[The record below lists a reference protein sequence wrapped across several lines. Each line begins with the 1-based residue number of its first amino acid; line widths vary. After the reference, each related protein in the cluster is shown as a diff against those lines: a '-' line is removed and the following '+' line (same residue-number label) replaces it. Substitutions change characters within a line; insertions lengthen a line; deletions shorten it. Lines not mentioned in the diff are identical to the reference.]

1 MRNPEGQQKDESR
14 EVYIRRISK
23 FPTLKTSTIMN
34 AVFPTYNEDSLR
46 IFKDWAKDK
55 FSESFLPTF
64 DYENNIILLQTG
76 CYPPLVVKSIATKAF
91 AQWVVEKNI
100 FDAWI
105 ELREEVSPSAKLFIE
120 LVNGKAIDSK
130 QASKKVKRNKPRLTT
145 DNGKLQYFKKETFI
159 PLVEK
164 VVKKNPKWQYSQI
177 LKNSEVKDA
186 LTYSGLP
193 KGTPS
198 VSAIKKWISKA
209 RKNASVKPPVGAAT
223 NQTSSLNTP

>member
-1 MRNPEGQQKDESR
+1 MRNPEIRQKGESR
-14 EVYIRRISK
+14 EDYVRRISK
-23 FPTLKTSTIMN
+23 LPIISPNTILR
-34 AVFPTYNEDSLR
+34 AVFPTVSQTNLR
-46 IFKDWAKDK
+46 HIKDWARPV
-55 FSESFLPTF
+55 FSEAFPQTDWTHDMPISLYKPNKPEKIPTK
-64 DYENNIILLQTG
+64 D
-76 CYPPLVVKSIATKAF
+76 F
-91 AQWVVEKNI
+91 ADWVVEKKI
-100 FDAWI
+100 FQAWI

-198 VSAIKKWISKA
+198 GSAIKKWISKA
-209 RKNASVKPPVGAAT
+209 RKNAGVNPPVGAPT

>member
-1 MRNPEGQQKDESR
+1 MKYPEGQQKDESR

-23 FPTLKTSTIMN
+23 FPILSPNTILR
-34 AVFPTYNEDSLR
+34 AVFPAVRLDTLRYIKDCARSEFPNSFPPEDNKGIPFIDPEDIS
-46 IFKDWAKDK
+46 
-55 FSESFLPTF
+55 
-64 DYENNIILLQTG
+64 
-76 CYPPLVVKSIATKAF
+76 TKAF
-91 AQWVVEKNI
+91 AKWVAEENI
-100 FDAWI
+100 FEAWI
-105 ELREEVSPSAKLFIE
+105 ELRGEVSPSAKLFIE

-164 VVKKNPKWQYSQI
+164 VVKKNPKWQNPQI
-177 LKNSEVKDA
+177 LDHWKVKDA
-186 LTYSGLP
+186 LANSGLP

-209 RKNASVKPPVGAAT
+209 RKNAGVNPPVGAPT
-223 NQTSSLNTP
+223 KQTSSLNTP

>member
-1 MRNPEGQQKDESR
+1 MKKTKTKIKTFRTLLIEDGMKAKELAQLVQVKGTHYMNRWGDWEASLPGNSETKDVIDAAIDALADYVSAEINRDSQR
-14 EVYIRRISK
+14 VEEFYDRYTHHPLDN
-23 FPTLKTSTIMN
+23 FGFTIGDN
-34 AVFPTYNEDSLR
+34 NE
-46 IFKDWAKDK
+46 
-55 FSESFLPTF
+55 
-64 DYENNIILLQTG
+64 
-76 CYPPLVVKSIATKAF
+76 
-91 AQWVVEKNI
+91 
-100 FDAWI
+100 
-105 ELREEVSPSAKLFIE
+105 LFIE

-177 LKNSEVKDA
+177 SKNSEVKDA
-186 LTYSGLP
+186 LANSGLS

-198 VSAIKKWISKA
+198 VSVIKKWITKA
-209 RKNASVKPPVGAAT
+209 RKNASVKPPVGAPT